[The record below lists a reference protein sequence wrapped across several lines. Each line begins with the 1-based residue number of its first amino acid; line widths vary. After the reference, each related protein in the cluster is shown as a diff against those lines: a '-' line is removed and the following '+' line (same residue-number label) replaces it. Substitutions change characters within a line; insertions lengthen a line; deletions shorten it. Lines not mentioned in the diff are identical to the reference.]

1 MTEYPLRFITPD
13 WPAPANVR
21 AAVSTRK
28 GGGSKAPY
36 DSFNLAQH
44 VGDDPAHVAANR
56 TLLIQQLAL
65 PGEPQW
71 LQQVHGTVLLDL
83 ESRADNNEADGSY
96 TREANKVCTVLTADC
111 LPILM
116 CTRAGD
122 RVAALHA
129 GWRGLAAGIL
139 QQGVAAM
146 TADASELLV
155 WLGPAIGPDKFEV
168 GEDVYR
174 EFCATSHEADAAFVS
189 AGEARWYA
197 DLYQL
202 ARMQLRVLGVDQV
215 FGGSFCT
222 YSDKERFFSFRR
234 DDTTGRMASLIWL
247 TRESGE

>member
-1 MTEYPLRFITPD
+1 MTEYPPGFITPD

-28 GGGSKAPY
+28 GGFSKAPY

-44 VGDDPAHVAANR
+44 VGDDPRCIDRNR
-56 TLLIQQLAL
+56 AQLIQQLAV
-65 PGEPQW
+65 PCEPRW

-83 ESRADNNEADGSY
+83 DSRADSNEVDGSF
-96 TREANKVCTVLTADC
+96 TGEVNKVCAVMTADC
-111 LPILM
+111 LPVLM
-116 CTRAGD
+116 CARAGN

-139 QQGVAAM
+139 SKGVAAM
-146 TADASELLV
+146 AVDGSELLV

-174 EFCATSHEADAAFVS
+174 EFVTLFNEADAAFVS
-189 AGEARWYA
+189 ASTGHWYA

-202 ARMQLRVLGVDQV
+202 ARIQLRALGVDQV
-215 FGGSFCT
+215 FGGNFCT
-222 YSDKERFFSFRR
+222 YTDKERFYSFRR
-234 DDTTGRMASLIWL
+234 DGATGRMASLIWL
-247 TRESGE
+247 HEESGE